1 MKKKISLF
9 LLVVIVGGLAILGGL
24 KLTDMAR
31 AGIDRA
37 INESK
42 DVSIAVLSDEDK
54 ETIKGLEQ
62 QRGSVF
68 VDSRN
73 ASFQEGVTVDLL
85 NQLQIDA
92 HGISDAA
99 QQEKYV
105 ALFREAAVFLGNI
118 EQVRQYM
125 DPSSDWSQMTEET
138 LTALGLDEYKD
149 NHLFGEYQALLM
161 ELQNQF
167 TTWKTLTTEISAIIN
182 NGGANLAQREYL
194 MLVERIGLVQNI
206 GAKNELQELFRQ
218 AKGLIYVTYDQG
230 GSVRGGPGL
239 KPTLTPTPESV
250 TRTTIDGGGSQKLSL
265 EEALDKAIADFQSRK
280 PVHGSLYASVTDNDD
295 DTVTI
300 SITEDGVPVEEI
312 VVKR

>member
-9 LLVVIVGGLAILGGL
+9 LLVVIIGGLAILVGL

-54 ETIKGLEQ
+54 ARIKALEQ
-62 QRGSVF
+62 QKGSVF

-85 NQLQIDA
+85 NQLQVDA
-92 HGISDAA
+92 HGITDAA

-118 EQVRQYM
+118 EQVKAYLHP
-125 DPSSDWSQMTEET
+125 DSDWTQMTEEM
-138 LTALGLDEYKD
+138 LTTLGLDEYKN
-149 NHLFGEYQALLM
+149 NHLFGEYQTMLM

-167 TTWKTLTTEISAIIN
+167 TTWKTLEAEISAIIN
-182 NGGANLAQREYL
+182 NGGANMPQREYL
-194 MLVERIGLVQNI
+194 MLVERIGLVQNT
-206 GAKNELQELFRQ
+206 GVKNELQELFRQ
-218 AKGLIYVTYDQG
+218 AKSLIYVTYDQG
-230 GSVRGGPGL
+230 GATRVGPNN
-239 KPTLTPTPESV
+239 KPTTTPGSV
-250 TRTTIDGGGSQKLSL
+250 TQTTIDGGGSQKLSL

-280 PVHGSLYASVTDNDD
+280 PVHGALYASVTDNDD
-295 DTVTI
+295 STVTV
-300 SITEDGVPVEEI
+300 SITEDGVQVEEI